1 MTTATTMLML
11 RDLGSDADLI
21 TRHDA
26 WLEEERKS
34 LAANLD
40 RTANELRAIILAQ
53 KIKRALQQ
61 QNLVAVKEL
70 IRDESGEVVDLV
82 LKIMPL
88 PNALA
93 KTTTKNGE
101 MLDALLNKAQKEGW
115 NRDGYDLARSA
126 DLRPLRES
134 A

>member
-1 MTTATTMLML
+1 MLML
-11 RDLGSDADLI
+11 KDLGSDVDLI

-34 LAANLD
+34 LATNLD
-40 RTANELRAIILAQ
+40 KIANELRAIILAQ

-61 QNLVAVKEL
+61 QNLVAIKEL

-82 LKIMPL
+82 LKIIPL
-88 PNALA
+88 PSALA
-93 KTTTKNGE
+93 KMDKSNE
-101 MLDALLNKAQKEGW
+101 MLDILLNKAQKEGW
-115 NRDGYDLARSA
+115 EKDGHDLVNSA
-126 DLRPLRES
+126 SLRPLRKP

>member
-11 RDLGSDADLI
+11 NDLGNDADLI
-21 TRHDA
+21 TRHDD

-40 RTANELRAIILAQ
+40 NIANELRAVILAQ

-61 QNLVAVKEL
+61 QNLVAIQEL
-70 IRDESGEVVDLV
+70 IKDETGEVVDLV

-88 PNALA
+88 PSALSR
-93 KTTTKNGE
+93 TNIRRDNI
-101 MLDALLNKAQKEGW
+101 LDILLDKAQQEGW
-115 NRDGYDLARSA
+115 RRDGYDLKRSA
-126 DLRPLRES
+126 KLRI

>member
-1 MTTATTMLML
+1 MTTTTMLML
-11 RDLGSDADLI
+11 KDLGSDVDLI

-34 LAANLD
+34 LATNLD
-40 RTANELRAIILAQ
+40 KIANELRAIILAQ

-61 QNLVAVKEL
+61 QNLVAIKEL

-82 LKIMPL
+82 LKIIPL
-88 PNALA
+88 PSALA
-93 KTTTKNGE
+93 KMDKSNE
-101 MLDALLNKAQKEGW
+101 MLDILLNKAQKEGW
-115 NRDGYDLARSA
+115 EKDGHDLVNSA
-126 DLRPLRES
+126 SLRPLRKP